1 MKYEVSEYGRLHT
14 IIEADSV
21 EDVINILQETKP
33 YKDYW
38 KHGNVIYDPN
48 KQSRQVWIWE
58 YRELEAI

>member
-1 MKYEVSEYGRLHT
+1 MKYEVSEFGRLHT

-38 KHGNVIYDPN
+38 KHGNMLYDPN

-58 YRELEAI
+58 WKELEAI